1 MTIAEIIIWIIIG
14 SLAGS
19 LAGMLVKRKKSG
31 FGRWANLGIGLIG
44 ALIGGSLFNLLGV
57 HFALGELS
65 ISVEDILSALTG
77 SLIFLIIIWLVRKFW
92 KSKEKTK
99 ES

>member
-1 MTIAEIIIWIIIG
+1 MTIAEIIIWVIIG

-19 LAGMLVKRKKSG
+19 LAGMIVKRKKSG
-31 FGRWANLGIGLIG
+31 FGKWANLGIGLIG
-44 ALIGGSLFNLLGV
+44 ALIGGSLFNLLNI
-57 HFALGELS
+57 HFPLGELS

-77 SLIFLIIIWLVRKFW
+77 SIIFLIIIWLVRKIW
-92 KSKEKTK
+92 KPKEKTT

>member
-1 MTIAEIIIWIIIG
+1 MTIAEIIIWVIIG

-19 LAGMLVKRKKSG
+19 LAGMIVKRKKSG

-44 ALIGGSLFNLLGV
+44 ALIGGSLFNLLNI

-77 SLIFLIIIWLVRKFW
+77 SLIFLIIIWLARKFW

>member
-14 SLAGS
+14 ALAGS
-19 LAGMLVKRKKSG
+19 MAGMIVKRKKSG
-31 FGRWANLGIGLIG
+31 FGKWANLGIGLIG
-44 ALIGGSLFNLLGV
+44 ALIGGSLFNLLNI
-57 HFALGELS
+57 HFPLGELS

-77 SLIFLIIIWLVRKFW
+77 SIIFLIIIWLARKIW
-92 KSKEKTK
+92 KSKEKTT